1 MIIYYSGS
9 GFVKDKTEAE
19 DLMVVSIMLSAW
31 EILTE
36 AKSQRERVRFIMNR
50 RLERVKET
58 IGEDE

>member
-36 AKSQRERVRFIMNR
+36 VKSQRESSVHH
-50 RLERVKET
+50 ESK
-58 IGEDE
+58 IGTG